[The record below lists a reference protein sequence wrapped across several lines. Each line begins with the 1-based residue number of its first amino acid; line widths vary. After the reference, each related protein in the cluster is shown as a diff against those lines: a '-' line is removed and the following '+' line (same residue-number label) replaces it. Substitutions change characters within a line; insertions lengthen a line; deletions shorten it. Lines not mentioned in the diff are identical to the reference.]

1 MRTHDGSLPP
11 AASPA
16 DRSLAAPA
24 ARRGRAVAGLLL
36 AAGLTV
42 SGCTS
47 AGSDSGKEPS
57 DPPGGIGVEGLS
69 KAATEARAKMLTL
82 TKFDS
87 CETLLDDFRKAALSR
102 AAVTTREAAGAGA
115 IPPGAAA
122 APNAAPGAAPGANSA
137 EDAAKAVAPQAPTDQ
152 STQAPA
158 FSGTNVQEQ
167 GVDEPDLVKTDG
179 KRVYTVADGKLRIVD
194 AATRKETG
202 KLDLGGA
209 GSATDMLLSGNRAL
223 LVIPAGVY
231 AYGAGPG
238 STRTTESYA
247 PAGTSTLALV
257 DLSGT
262 PKLLG
267 KLTVDGAYLDARQV
281 GSTARVVIKSTPRGP
296 RTDDS
301 GGGTYKT
308 RYEKAVAK
316 TTIDDWLPG
325 YTLAKSDGSTAS
337 GRLVDCTGVSRP
349 ATAPGSYGH
358 TGASTTSVLSFDLN
372 GDLGTGSPVTV
383 AADAETVYA
392 SSDNLYIAARYNPQ
406 YPEYR
411 ANATMPS
418 GAVYAPR
425 TAIYQFAI
433 SGNGTPKQ
441 TGAGDVDGQLLN
453 QYSLSEYQGH
463 LRVATTG
470 AGNTRGVTKPPY
482 DYRATPVPGSGPG
495 SAANSGS
502 AASSPTSSVV
512 GKPQLSPVAAPAES
526 AVDVLDA
533 KNANLPVVGRV
544 GGLGKGEKIY
554 AVRFT
559 GAVGFVVTFR
569 QTDPLYSLDL
579 SNPAAPKVMGEL
591 KINGYSAYLHPIADG
606 KLIGVGQD
614 ATDSGRKLGTQV
626 SLFDVANLTDPRRIA
641 NYALQGASS
650 EAEMDPH
657 AFLYWPQ
664 TGTLVIP
671 LQNTHAMPAGPP
683 ASPNSA
689 PGTSSFAPS
698 FTPAALVLKL
708 QDGSFTQVGQIQ
720 HPGNSSIRRSLVIG
734 DELWTVSG
742 GGFKV
747 NALADLGERAW
758 IPFA

>member
-1 MRTHDGSLPP
+1 MPP
-11 AASPA
+11 AAAPA

-82 TKFDS
+82 TTFDS

-102 AAVTTREAAGAGA
+102 ADVTTREAAGAGA

-122 APNAAPGAAPGANSA
+122 APNAAPGANSA
-137 EDAAKAVAPQAPTDQ
+137 EDASKAVAPQAPADQ
-152 STQAPA
+152 SAQSPA

-179 KRVYTVADGKLRIVD
+179 KRVYTVADGKLHIVD
-194 AATRKETG
+194 AATHKETG
-202 KLDLGGA
+202 RLDLGDA

-223 LVIPAGVY
+223 LVIPGGVY

-238 STRTTESYA
+238 SARTTQSYA

-267 KLTVDGAYLDARQV
+267 KLTVDGSYLDARQV
-281 GSTARVVIKSTPRGP
+281 GSTARVVVKSTPRGP

-301 GGGTYKT
+301 GGGTYKS
-308 RYEKAVAK
+308 RYENALAK

-411 ANATMPS
+411 ANTKMPS

-433 SGNGTPKQ
+433 SGNGTPRQ

-470 AGNTRGVTKPPY
+470 AGSTRG
-482 DYRATPVPGSGPG
+482 TPGTSSDNRSTAVPGSGPG
-495 SAANSGS
+495 SAASR
-502 AASSPTSSVV
+502 PTSSVV

-641 NYALQGASS
+641 NYALQYASS

-671 LQNTHAMPAGPP
+671 MNTTYVMPGMPST
-683 ASPNSA
+683 SPNSG
-689 PGTSSFAPS
+689 GTAGSPTFAPTS
-698 FTPAALVLKL
+698 GPAALVLKL
-708 QDGSFTQVGQIQ
+708 QNGSFTPVGRIE
-720 HPGNSSIRRSLVIG
+720 HPGGLQVRRSLVIG